1 MTKIST
7 SRVRALLLAAASTLV
22 AVLAACGGGTDG
34 TGGTPPPATG
44 TAYSSGV
51 MRVGSVI
58 VNGVRYDDSTAT
70 VLVDDRTVARS
81 ELKDGMVIK
90 LRGRIN
96 DDGVNGTAERVEIEN
111 ELRGTVTAVGL
122 TTPPTLTVS
131 GVLVQTDESTVFA
144 NGLVIT
150 AGLVGQVVE
159 VHGLRDASGVLRASR
174 VEVQNGSGLVDEFK
188 GAISAKAATTF
199 TVGGVTVT
207 PAATA
212 TYAPAGCSFSALAVG
227 QIVEVHGGF
236 TGTNAFSATRIECE
250 DLEDGSNG
258 VRPPAGARNERE
270 GFVSGLVSTNGNQS
284 GSFTLGDITVVFSA
298 TTQIRNGAR
307 ADLANG
313 VRVEVDGAINGTTL
327 TAREISF
334 KQDRVILQGTIAAP
348 GTNQFSVLGR
358 TVTYNSL
365 TRIDGVTIAAG
376 NRAEV
381 RARLVNGTLIAD
393 EVRDAGGGGGGT
405 REIVQAR
412 VTAKTAD
419 AITLLGQT
427 YTLPA
432 GAQYRNTAD
441 AAISRADFL
450 AAITADPTSGTLVK
464 VRGEPLSAGIT
475 EAELEN

>member
-1 MTKIST
+1 MNKIT
-7 SRVRALLLAAASTLV
+7 PLRIRALLLAAASTLT

-34 TGGTPPPATG
+34 TGGTPPPSSG

-51 MRVGSVI
+51 MRLGSVI

-70 VLVDDRTVARS
+70 VLIDDRTVART

-90 LRGRIN
+90 LRGRVN
-96 DDGVNGTAERVEIEN
+96 DDGENGVAERVEIEN

-122 TTPPTLTVS
+122 TSPPTLTVS
-131 GVLVQTDESTVFA
+131 GVLVQTDEATVFA
-144 NGLVIT
+144 NGLVISGT
-150 AGLVGQVVE
+150 LVGQVVE

-174 VEVQNGSGLVDEFK
+174 VEVQNGAGLVDEFK

-199 TVGGVTVT
+199 TVAGVAVT
-207 PAATA
+207 PSATA
-212 TYAPAGCSFSALAVG
+212 TYSPAGCSFAALAVG

-250 DLEDGSNG
+250 DLEDSSNG
-258 VRPPAGARNERE
+258 VKPPAGARNERE
-270 GFVSGLVSTNGNQS
+270 GFVSGLVSANGNQS

-313 VRVEVDGAINGTTL
+313 VRVEVDGAINGSTL

-334 KQDRVILQGTIAAP
+334 KQDRIILQGTIAAP
-348 GTNQFSVLGR
+348 GANQFSVLGR

-419 AITLLGQT
+419 SITLLGQT

-450 AAITADPTSGTLVK
+450 AAITADPTRGTLVK